1 MVLTVDV
8 GNTNIVLGGFEGEEL
23 KFVSRVRTSKY
34 KMADEYAVVFKSIL
48 ELHEISASD
57 FEGAII
63 SCVVPP
69 LIPTLKRAIST
80 LFKCDA
86 LTVSPGV
93 KTGLNIKIDDPAILG
108 ADLVCGAVGALQ
120 KYKMP
125 CVVVDLGTATK
136 FSVLDEKGSFLGG
149 PIMPGVN
156 ISLDALSRNTAQLPH
171 IEFNQIDH
179 VIGTNSIDS
188 MKAGS
193 IYGTACMI
201 DGIIERIEEEIGQK
215 VTVVMT
221 GGISKGIA
229 PYCKAEMTFDE
240 NLLLYG
246 LLAIYNKNVGNAHR

>member
-1 MVLTVDV
+1 M
-8 GNTNIVLGGFEGEEL
+8 
-23 KFVSRVRTSKY
+23 
-34 KMADEYAVVFKSIL
+34 
-48 ELHEISASD
+48 
-57 FEGAII
+57 
-63 SCVVPP
+63 
-69 LIPTLKRAIST
+69 
-80 LFKCDA
+80 
-86 LTVSPGV
+86 
-93 KTGLNIKIDDPAILG
+93 
-108 ADLVCGAVGALQ
+108 Q

>member
-108 ADLVCGAVGALQ
+108 ADLVCGA
-120 KYKMP
+120 
-125 CVVVDLGTATK
+125 C
-136 FSVLDEKGSFLGG
+136 GSFAE
-149 PIMPGVN
+149 IQN
-156 ISLDALSRNTAQLPH
+156 ALR
-171 IEFNQIDH
+171 
-179 VIGTNSIDS
+179 
-188 MKAGS
+188 
-193 IYGTACMI
+193 C
-201 DGIIERIEEEIGQK
+201 
-215 VTVVMT
+215 
-221 GGISKGIA
+221 
-229 PYCKAEMTFDE
+229 C
-240 NLLLYG
+240 
-246 LLAIYNKNVGNAHR
+246 